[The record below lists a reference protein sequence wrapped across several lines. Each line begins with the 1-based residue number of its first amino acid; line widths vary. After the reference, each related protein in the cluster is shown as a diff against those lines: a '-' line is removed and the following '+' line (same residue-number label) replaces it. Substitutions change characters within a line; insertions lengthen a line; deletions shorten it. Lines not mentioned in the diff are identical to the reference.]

1 MIRSP
6 PSSTRTDTLF
16 PYTPLFRSSRAA
28 IACRTRQPTLPSPP
42 RGCRPCRSVPC
53 PPMSSSSA
61 KSRCRGKSVPWR
73 MPRCGCGK
81 PPSWVSTA
89 PSSPPPW
96 RTGSRAFRSAA
107 IAPLR
112 NLLTRCLGADS
123 HGAMNAIDILV
134 LLLIGGCAIFGLM
147 RGFVQET
154 LSLIAWVLAIFAIRL
169 FHASVTELA
178 TSFVGSTSGAAVLAF
193 ALVFGVT
200 FGAGKLLARAIGR
213 RTRQSVLGPV
223 DRVLGAGFGA
233 EIGRAHV

>member
-1 MIRSP
+1 
-6 PSSTRTDTLF
+6 
-16 PYTPLFRSSRAA
+16 
-28 IACRTRQPTLPSPP
+28 
-42 RGCRPCRSVPC
+42 
-53 PPMSSSSA
+53 
-61 KSRCRGKSVPWR
+61 
-73 MPRCGCGK
+73 
-81 PPSWVSTA
+81 
-89 PSSPPPW
+89 
-96 RTGSRAFRSAA
+96 
-107 IAPLR
+107 
-112 NLLTRCLGADS
+112 
-123 HGAMNAIDILV
+123 MNAIDILV

-233 EIGRAHV
+233 VKGLIGATLVFLAFSLVYDTFYGSGARRPDWLSDARTYPLLNASGQAISEFVAERRARRPSETD